1 MPMTIGIIAFIAYS
15 LALFRAGKTDG
26 TEQGP
31 MKAWAVVFVAGIVFG
46 VCVMSS

>member
-1 MPMTIGIIAFIAYS
+1 MQGTIGAIAFIAYS

-46 VCVMSS
+46 VCALHS